1 MGLLAIY
8 LLPAAAA
15 FLGFILIQMKDGKL
29 NAAQKMASILNLVVA
44 ASLFFYAQYY
54 NTNFLY
60 SIWVDLGLKITV
72 SFAAPVFFLFLKT
85 LTDYRGLRARHFIP
99 FIPSIIYAILLT
111 AVVLCM
117 TEPEQI
123 YYMGHVIQGES
134 GEMETSLPFKIM
146 DFLGHRFFKAVILL
160 QIVSVLVYAIFEIR
174 KYYALLDDVYT
185 TREGKETNKTLLFI
199 GLCLAAIIYALAIF
213 TVPHYSFIPTW
224 RILLYIIIVCLFIGI
239 VSYLLSGIRYTAE
252 NLKSL
257 LDSETVHNGS
267 EPDEDEGS
275 LAARLTNAMTEHE
288 LWKNPELTIISLSE
302 FLGTNRTYV
311 SKAIK
316 SNFNGNFSD
325 FVNRYRIEHA
335 VKLMKS
341 QRKEDVV
348 LKSIAVD
355 SGYGSLSSFTRNF
368 KILYHATPSQW
379 LENQ

>member
-146 DFLGHRFFKAVILL
+146 EFLGHRFFKAVILL

-185 TREGKETNKTLLFI
+185 TREGKETNKTLLFV

-224 RILLYIIIVCLFIGI
+224 RILLYMIIVCLFIGI
-239 VSYLLSGIRYTAE
+239 VSYLLSGIQYTAE

-257 LDSETVHNGS
+257 LDSETVHNES

>member
-1 MGLLAIY
+1 MSLFAIY
-8 LLPAAAA
+8 LLPAAVA

-29 NAAQKMASILNLVVA
+29 NAAQKMASILSLVVA

-99 FIPSIIYAILLT
+99 FIPSIAYALLLAT
-111 AVVLCM
+111 VVLCM
-117 TEPEQI
+117 TESEQI

-134 GEMETSLPFKIM
+134 GEMETTLPFRIM
-146 DFLGHRFFKAVILL
+146 EFLGHRFFKAVILM
-160 QIVSVLVYAIFEIR
+160 QIVSVLVYAIFEIK

-185 TREGKETNKTLLFI
+185 TREGKETHKMLLFI
-199 GLCLAAIIYALAIF
+199 VICLAVIIYALAIF
-213 TVPHYSFIPTW
+213 TVPHYSYIPMW
-224 RILLYIIIVCLFIGI
+224 RTLLYMIIVCLFIGI
-239 VSYLLSGIRYTAE
+239 VSYLMSGIQYTAE
-252 NLKSL
+252 NLRSL
-257 LDSETVHNGS
+257 LDTGPATDDSDQDVN
-267 EPDEDEGS
+267 DDS
-275 LAARLTNAMTEHE
+275 LVARLTNAMTEHE
-288 LWKNPELTIISLSE
+288 LWKNPELTIVSLSE

-311 SKAIK
+311 SKSIK
-316 SNFNGNFSD
+316 NNFNGNFSD

-341 QRKEDVV
+341 QPKEDVV
-348 LKSIAVD
+348 LKSIAID